1 MAINKNAKN
10 LTVKIKNNYTSMSQT
25 IYETAERV
33 EIIAT
38 KENLTLN
45 SNKKVQLKGN
55 KS

>member
-1 MAINKNAKN
+1 MAINKSAKN
-10 LTVKIKNNYTSMSQT
+10 LTVKIKNNYFCMAQT
-25 IYETAERV
+25 IHETAEKV

-38 KENLTLN
+38 KENLILN